1 MDLVRGKRLERSVSS
16 WASTRAP
23 RASVSSP
30 AAPSASAWT
39 TPCSCVPRVESL
51 PRELAAAADRV
62 TVVLPWGT
70 LLAAVAMPSVAVLRG
85 IREISGEGPTEVSWR
100 PRGGRFTLHQP
111 PA

>member
-1 MDLVRGKRLERSVSS
+1 MGVD
-16 WASTRAP
+16 
-23 RASVSSP
+23 
-30 AAPSASAWT
+30 ASAAGLREF
-39 TPCSCVPRVESL
+39 SGGALRERLDNAVFVRAAVESL